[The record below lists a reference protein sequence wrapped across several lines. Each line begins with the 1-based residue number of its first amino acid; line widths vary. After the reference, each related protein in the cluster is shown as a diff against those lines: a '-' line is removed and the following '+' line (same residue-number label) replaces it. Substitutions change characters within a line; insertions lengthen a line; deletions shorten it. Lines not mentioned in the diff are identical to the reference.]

1 MNICVYCGSN
11 PGKTSQYTENVTELA
26 QVLSGAG
33 HDLIYGGGSLG
44 LMRVMADEMLKS
56 GRHVTGVMP
65 KGLFRSEMV
74 HQGLS
79 ELIEVHSMPERKA
92 EMIRLSDAF
101 IALPGGFGTLE
112 EISEVLSYAQL
123 GLHQKPIAFFNING
137 FYDPLITWVKQAIQE
152 GFIHA
157 GQDRL
162 FINTASP
169 LKLVEQLANYQQPE
183 KVNKWQELEA

>member
-11 PGKTSQYTENVTELA
+11 PGKTSRYSESVTHLA
-26 QVLSGAG
+26 QTLSSAG
-33 HDLIYGGGSLG
+33 HDLIYGGGRLG
-44 LMRVMADEMLKS
+44 LMRVIADEMLAA

-65 KGLFRSEMV
+65 KGLFQSELV

-79 ELIEVHSMPERKA
+79 ELIEVSSMPERKA

-137 FYDPLITWVKQAIQE
+137 FYDPLIAWVKQAIQE
-152 GFIHA
+152 GFIPA
-157 GQDRL
+157 GQEGL
-162 FINTASP
+162 FINTDSP
-169 LKLVEQLANYQQPE
+169 LELVEQLAYYRQPE